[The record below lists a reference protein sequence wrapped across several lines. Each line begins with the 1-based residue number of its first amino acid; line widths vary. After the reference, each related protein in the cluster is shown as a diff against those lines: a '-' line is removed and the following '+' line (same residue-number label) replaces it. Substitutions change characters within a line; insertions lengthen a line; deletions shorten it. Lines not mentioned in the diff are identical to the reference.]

1 MNQESKESKKQG
13 AVEEVK
19 ARGIDLVNKVR
30 SIMEEG
36 NARRIIIKKDG
47 RSIAEF
53 PLSVGVGGATAAV
66 FLHPVLAAIGSF
78 VSLASDVRIMVE
90 RAPEE
95 ETSGPPDRPQT
106 TT

>member
-1 MNQESKESKKQG
+1 MSQESKKQG
-13 AVEEVK
+13 TIEEVK
-19 ARGIDLVNKVR
+19 ARGGNLVKKVQN
-30 SIMEEG
+30 IVEEG

-47 RSIAEF
+47 RSVAEF
-53 PLSVGVGGATAAV
+53 PLSVGVGGATAAI
-66 FLHPVLAAIGSF
+66 FLHPIIAAVGAF

-95 ETSGPPDRPQT
+95 NSSGDRPQT